1 MTNLSDLFPAGAGK
15 QVSFVASGNLSNGQT
30 VFLKSDGTV
39 EGVQSSAGTIT
50 HDGTNA
56 GMALSVYADMKT
68 DWDNN
73 SNVLVVFSIN
83 SSNYPTIT
91 AASVSGTTLT
101 FGTTVVLQSV
111 TVTDQDAT
119 MGLKHHPTSAYGL
132 AIWGNGGSALSV
144 SGYSISGTSVTHQ
157 GTTTASNYNPPVF
170 GSAVGYQTSDNQWL
184 IQGYN
189 GFNGSIEVFSCSGSY
204 SGSTPSLTNLLST
217 GQAFGMSSSSN
228 SCDFAYDSTQEKMIW
243 VCKTST
249 SPYVRYGIMDYNG
262 GSFQIYSGNVGASG
276 AAYIDQVSVEYDA
289 EADRGIIAYNYDNA
303 NNLKVVTIDVG
314 ASSATIGTAT
324 TVISGTSYG
333 STQFDL
339 SYDTLNKRTVLAY
352 QKNDVTNQNA
362 LAVSVDSG
370 GSTITLGTNKV
381 LQTLGGVQALSTTY
395 DPQNN
400 EVLVTYWKSG
410 NVVQTDFLSVTGT
423 NNLANFIGI
432 TDEAISNTASGNV
445 TIKGGIST
453 NVSSLTI
460 GSDYYVQADGSIS
473 TTSTSP
479 AVKIGKALSATALN
493 LEYTS

>member
-39 EGVQSSAGTIT
+39 EGVQNSAGTIT
-50 HDGTNA
+50 KDGTNA
-56 GMALSVYADMKT
+56 GMSLSVTTDMKT
-68 DWDNN
+68 DWDSN
-73 SNVLVVFSIN
+73 SNVLVVFSLN

-101 FGTTVVLQSV
+101 FGTTVVLSSNA
-111 TVTDQDAT
+111 VTDVDAT

-132 AIWGNGGSALSV
+132 AVWGYAGNNIYVG
-144 SGYSISGTSVTHQ
+144 GYSISGTSVTLE
-157 GTTTASNYNPPVF
+157 GVATASNSTS
-170 GSAVGYQTSDNQWL
+170 GIGGAAIGYQTSDSQFL

-189 GFNGSIEVFSCSGSY
+189 SSNSSIEVFACSY
-204 SGSTPSLTNLLST
+204 SGGTPSLVSELST
-217 GQAFGMSSSSN
+217 GYSFGFSSSSGN
-228 SCDFAYDSTQEKMIW
+228 CDFAYDSTQEKMLW
-243 VCKTST
+243 VCRTNST
-249 SPYVRYGIMDYNG
+249 PYVRYAVMDYNG
-262 GSFQIYSGNVGASG
+262 GSFQIYNGTVDTATQWS
-276 AAYIDQVSVEYDA
+276 DDVSVEYDA
-289 EADRGIIAYNYDNA
+289 EADRGIIAYNYDNN
-303 NNLKVVTIDVG
+303 NNLKVVTLDVG
-314 ASSATIGTAT
+314 ASSATLGTAT
-324 TVISGTSYG
+324 TVVSGSSYG

-339 SYDTLNKRTVLAY
+339 SYDTLNQRTVLAY
-352 QKNDVTNQNA
+352 QKNDTPDINA
-362 LAVSVDSG
+362 LVVSVDSG
-370 GSTITLGTNKV
+370 GSTITLGTNTV
-381 LQTLGGVQALSTTY
+381 LQTYNCQALSTAY

-400 EVLVTYWKSG
+400 EVLVTYAYNSK
-410 NVVQTDFLSVTGT
+410 VQTDFLSVAGT

-432 TDEAISNTASGNV
+432 TDAAISNTASGNV

>member
-50 HDGTNA
+50 KDGTNA
-56 GMALSVYADMKT
+56 GMSITQSAGMKS

-73 SNVLVVFSIN
+73 SNVLIVFSVN

-101 FGTTVVLQSV
+101 FGTTVVLQST
-111 TVTDQDAT
+111 TVTDMEAS

-132 AIWGNGGSALSV
+132 AIWGNGSSVISV
-144 SGYSISGTSVTHQ
+144 SGYSISGTSVTHE
-157 GTTTASNYNPPVF
+157 GTGSASNYTPPVMGAAIGF
-170 GSAVGYQTSDNQWL
+170 QTNDN
-184 IQGYN
+184 IFMVQGYN
-189 GFNGSIEVFSCSGSY
+189 GFNGSIEMFGGSY
-204 SGSTPSLTNLLST
+204 SGGTPSLNNRLST
-217 GQAFGMSSSSN
+217 GYGFGLSSSSN

-243 VCKTST
+243 VCKSSS
-249 SPYVRYGIMDYNG
+249 SPYIRYAVMDYNG
-262 GSFQIYSGNVGASG
+262 GSTFQIYNGTVETGT
-276 AAYIDQVSVEYDA
+276 AYIDQVRVEYDA
-289 EADRGIIAYNYDNA
+289 EADRGIIAYNYDNS

-324 TVISGTSYG
+324 TVISGSSYG
-333 STQFDL
+333 STQYDL

-352 QKNDVTNQNA
+352 QKNDTPDINA
-362 LAVSVDSG
+362 LVVSVDSG
-370 GSTITLGTNKV
+370 GSSITLGTNTV
-381 LQTLGGVQALSTTY
+381 LQTYSCQDLSTVY

-400 EVLVTYWKSG
+400 EVLVTYAYNSK
-410 NVVQTDFLSVTGT
+410 VQTDFLSVTGT

-432 TDEAISNTASGNV
+432 TDAAISNTASGNV

-493 LEYTS
+493 LEYQS

>member
-50 HDGTNA
+50 KDGTNA
-56 GMALSVYADMKT
+56 GMSITQSAGMKS

-73 SNVLVVFSIN
+73 SNVLVVFSVN

-101 FGTTVVLQSV
+101 FGTTVVLQST
-111 TVTDQDAT
+111 TVTDLEAS

-157 GTTTASNYNPPVF
+157 GTTTASNYTPPVM
-170 GSAVGYQTSDNQWL
+170 GAAIGYQTSDSQWL

-189 GFNGSIEVFSCSGSY
+189 GFNASIEVFSCSGSY
-204 SGSTPSLTNLLST
+204 SGSTPSLSSLLST
-217 GQAFGMSSSSN
+217 GQPFGMSNSSN

-243 VCKTST
+243 VCRTST

-276 AAYIDQVSVEYDA
+276 AAYIDQVRVEYDA
-289 EADRGIIAYNYDNA
+289 EADRGIIAYNYDNS

-324 TVISGTSYG
+324 TVISGSSYG
-333 STQFDL
+333 STQYDL

-352 QKNDVTNQNA
+352 QKNDTPDINA
-362 LAVSVDSG
+362 LVVSVDSG
-370 GSTITLGTNKV
+370 GSSITLGTNTV
-381 LQTLGGVQALSTTY
+381 LQTYSCQDLSTAY

-400 EVLVTYWKSG
+400 EVLVTYAYNSK
-410 NVVQTDFLSVTGT
+410 VQTDFLSVTGT

-432 TDEAISNTASGNV
+432 TDAAISNTASGNV

-493 LEYTS
+493 LEYQS

>member
-50 HDGTNA
+50 KDGTNA
-56 GMALSVYADMKT
+56 GMSLSVYADMKT

-73 SNVLVVFSIN
+73 SNVLVIFSIN

-101 FGTTVVLQSV
+101 FGTTVVLQSAV
-111 TVTDQDAT
+111 VSDQDAT

-132 AIWGNGGSALSV
+132 AIWGVGGTGLSV

-157 GTTTASNYNPPVF
+157 GTTYASTYTPPVV
-170 GSAVGYQTSDNQWL
+170 GSAIGYQTSDNQWL

-189 GFNGSIEVFSCSGSY
+189 GFNASIEVYSCSGSY
-204 SGSTPSLTNLLST
+204 SGGTPSLSNLLST
-217 GQAFGMSSSSN
+217 GYGFGMSSSSN

-249 SPYVRYGIMDYNG
+249 TPYVRYAVMDYNG

-303 NNLKVVTIDVG
+303 NNLKVVTLDVG
-314 ASSATIGTAT
+314 ASSATLGTAT
-324 TVISGTSYG
+324 TVISGSTYG
-333 STQFDL
+333 STQYDL

-352 QKNDVTNQNA
+352 QKNGTPDLNA
-362 LAVSVDSG
+362 LVVSVDSG
-370 GSTITLGTNKV
+370 GSTITLGTNTV
-381 LQTLGGVQALSTTY
+381 LQTYSCQALSTAY

-410 NVVQTDFLSVTGT
+410 NVVTTDFLSVTGT

-432 TDEAISNTASGNV
+432 TDAAISNTASGDV

-493 LEYTS
+493 LEYQS